1 MRFNA
6 DPVLGYSVFVVQ
18 QLDQSRPLALART
31 EADNAAETIPEI
43 TGSANHPTLS
53 TARTISKVG
62 APGPSKSGFDL
73 ASAGLEGEDLELQA
87 ALQASLL
94 QAPLQENTSTSAN
107 SPSVQTNPTRTS
119 ISANDWNFPSTSSV
133 FGTRTETA
141 TAAVPSAAHIESLD
155 SSARRAREELA
166 RFQEEQEEALR
177 EAYEDEIA
185 LGNRAPALGSAS
197 VARRRAAQPD
207 EEEEEMLR
215 RAIEASRQDFVLPPE
230 LPGSRPA
237 VAEEEDGDGDDDDD
251 DTFDDDYMEIDDEE
265 DEQAYLEKVL
275 KEKREHEE
283 LLASAART
291 SASSYARA
299 AGSLATGV
307 VSRAPPHR
315 VQPTYEGLGLTGTS
329 SRVPDV
335 PPVIPP
341 LVGITGSNASHL
353 EGARYYDDEDE
364 MLQAALKASLE
375 DYPVNFV
382 VPKPTPKPIT
392 PEARGATSTSTSVPS
407 ASNQPPVAS
416 PEPKTTAKAKDES
429 EGDEEEESGSEGE
442 APRPLTAE
450 QLRAARLARFG
461 G

>member
-133 FGTRTETA
+133 FGTRTAT
-141 TAAVPSAAHIESLD
+141 TAAPSSAHLESLD

-166 RFQEEQEEALR
+166 RFQREQEEALR
-177 EAYEDEIA
+177 ETYEDEIA
-185 LGNRAPALGSAS
+185 LGDEEPAFGSAS

-215 RAIEASRQDFVLPPE
+215 RAIEASRQDSVLPPE
-230 LPGSRPA
+230 PPGIRPT
-237 VAEEEDGDGDDDDD
+237 VAEEDDD
-251 DTFDDDYMEIDDEE
+251 DTFDDDTYMEIDDEE
-265 DEQAYLEKVL
+265 DEQAYLEKVMR
-275 KEKREHEE
+275 EKRDHEE

-291 SASSYARA
+291 SASSYARV
-299 AGSLATGV
+299 AGSLATSIV
-307 VSRAPPHR
+307 PRAPPHR
-315 VQPTYEGLGLTGTS
+315 ARATYEGLGLTGIS
-329 SRVPDV
+329 SRVPDA
-335 PPVIPP
+335 PP
-341 LVGITGSNASHL
+341 SH
-353 EGARYYDDEDE
+353 
-364 MLQAALKASLE
+364 
-375 DYPVNFV
+375 
-382 VPKPTPKPIT
+382 
-392 PEARGATSTSTSVPS
+392 STSCGHHWIQCISFGGCEVLRRRRRDAT
-407 ASNQPPVAS
+407 
-416 PEPKTTAKAKDES
+416 
-429 EGDEEEESGSEGE
+429 GCIEGE
-442 APRPLTAE
+442 
-450 QLRAARLARFG
+450 FG
-461 G
+461 GSPGQLCGPRIRP